1 MNDKTE
7 YAALILRIGL
17 GVMFIAHGLLKVMV
31 FTLPGTAG
39 FFESVGFP
47 GWVAYIVA
55 VAEIGGGAL
64 LIAGIAVRTVTLA
77 LIPVLLGALFV
88 HFGSGCQGFNEDELV
103 AEIGGGVLLIAG
115 VAVRAVSAAL
125 IPVLLGAVFVHFGS
139 GWVFSNP
146 NGGWEYPAFL
156 VVASVVQVLLGPGK
170 FALTV
175 PGVPQL
181 QRA

>member
-17 GVMFIAHGLLKVMV
+17 GVMFLSHGLLKLMV

-39 FFESVGFP
+39 FFEQVGFP
-47 GWVAYIVA
+47 GWLAYIVTF
-55 VAEIGGGAL
+55 AEIGGGL
-64 LIAGIAVRTVTLA
+64 
-77 LIPVLLGALFV
+77 
-88 HFGSGCQGFNEDELV
+88 
-103 AEIGGGVLLIAG
+103 LLIAG
-115 VAVRAVSAAL
+115 VAVRAVSLVL

-156 VVASVVQVLLGPGK
+156 VLASVVQVLLGPGK
-170 FALTV
+170 FALKV
-175 PGVPQL
+175 PSVPKL
-181 QRA
+181 QSARA